1 MISRKVINTQFNLN
15 VPIFGIEIKQIYWFS
30 FKFTFYYSENYD
42 LEEDDDDE
50 SEMDLEI
57 RMAFD
62 EFSKNQK

>member
-1 MISRKVINTQFNLN
+1 MISYKVVNTRFNLN
-15 VPIFGIEIKQIYWFS
+15 VPIFQIEIKQICSFS